1 VPASYNVSGN
11 LCVGMTNVRGVIDI
25 EDRGS
30 YIEGLGHFDI
40 LGFQSQGMFVNYA
53 L

>member
-1 VPASYNVSGN
+1 V
-11 LCVGMTNVRGVIDI
+11 TDVRSVIDV
-25 EDRGS
+25 EDWGS

-40 LGFQSQGMFVNYA
+40 LGFQSQGMLVNYA